1 MTSKVMPPVEGV
13 DNVPPALE
21 SEFEEEETF
30 ESVLGGWSKIQK
42 ETFVGK
48 WISVLEIPNLL
59 STSYQWIWRATASL
73 IVSLIGCCHIPRIIR
88 FKPKHQ
94 SY

>member
-30 ESVLGGWSKIQK
+30 ESVLGG
-42 ETFVGK
+42 
-48 WISVLEIPNLL
+48 
-59 STSYQWIWRATASL
+59 
-73 IVSLIGCCHIPRIIR
+73 
-88 FKPKHQ
+88 
-94 SY
+94 